1 MFWRMR
7 SCSLVSQRCQRGFS
21 LVELLVVIA
30 IIAILAGLLLPS
42 LARGKRAAETVVCLN
57 NLKQFACV
65 WHLYADENEQEI
77 APNYPR
83 MTAFFPSIVTEA
95 ARPTA
100 E

>member
-1 MFWRMR
+1 MFSRMCP
-7 SCSLVSQRCQRGFS
+7 CSPVSRPIRTGFT
-21 LVELLVVIA
+21 LVELLVVIG
-30 IIAILAGLLLPS
+30 IIAVLAGLLLPS

-65 WHLYADENEQEI
+65 WHLYADENEEEI